1 MLSNASRCFRTRMPE
16 IRHIFNE
23 VHFELVRR
31 IAEGGMGI
39 VYEARQRGAS
49 RFEKRVA
56 VKLIREEFSE
66 IEEFRNNFIGEALLA
81 ADLIHTNIVQIYHLG
96 EISGQYFMVMEF
108 VDGMTLEQFIQNHR
122 EREIPVPPD
131 LAAFIIS
138 RVCRGLAYAHRK
150 RHKDNQPLNIVH
162 RDVNPKNIMLSVTG
176 GVKLT
181 DFGIAK
187 ALNLMHDGEGHIIPG
202 KPEYTSPEQANYECT
217 DGRADLFSLGVVLSE
232 VLLGRNIFLGEDSNA
247 TWENIRNMALPH
259 FPTLRKEIGG
269 PLNDLLTKAL
279 EREREN
285 RYASAIE
292 MLYDLELYLYSE
304 GFGTTNEKL
313 AGYLQNLSSHNL
325 QRVRATS
332 D

>member
-1 MLSNASRCFRTRMPE
+1 MPQ

-39 VYEARQRGAS
+39 VYEARQRGAN

-66 IEEFRNNFIGEALLA
+66 IEEFRSNFIGEALLA
-81 ADLIHTNIVQIYHLG
+81 ADLIHPNIVQIYHLG
-96 EISGQYFMVMEF
+96 EISGQYFMVLEF
-108 VDGMTLEQFIQNHR
+108 VEGLTLEQFLQKHR
-122 EREIPVPPD
+122 ELGIAVPPD

-150 RHKDNQPLNIVH
+150 RHRDKRPLNIVH
-162 RDVNPKNIMLSVTG
+162 RDVNPRNIMLSVSG
-176 GVKLT
+176 DVKLT

-187 ALNLMHDGEGHIIPG
+187 ALDLMHDGEGHVIPG
-202 KPEYTSPEQANYECT
+202 KPEYTSPEQVRYECT

-232 VLLGRNIFLGEDSNA
+232 ILLGRNIFLAETRNA
-247 TWENIRNMALPH
+247 TWANIRSMALPH
-259 FPTLRKEIGG
+259 FPSLHGEIGDR
-269 PLNDLLTKAL
+269 LNDLLNKAL
-279 EREREN
+279 ERDRDK
-285 RYASAIE
+285 RYATAIE
-292 MLYDLELYLYSE
+292 MLYDLELFLYSE
-304 GFGTTNEKL
+304 GFGTTGEKL
-313 AGYLQNLSSHNL
+313 AGYLQKLAT
-325 QRVRATS
+325 QTPEGMRAAV